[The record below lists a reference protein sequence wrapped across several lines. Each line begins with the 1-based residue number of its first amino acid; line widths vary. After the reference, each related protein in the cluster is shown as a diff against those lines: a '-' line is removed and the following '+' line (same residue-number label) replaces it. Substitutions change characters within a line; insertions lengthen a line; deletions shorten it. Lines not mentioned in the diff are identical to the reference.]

1 MNSVNKLILL
11 AAIGTIFAGCAAPKL
26 NTGGTKVRVLT
37 PEEVTSC
44 RELGKTTSSVMNSV
58 VGIDRAEE
66 SIAEELETLSRNSAA
81 NLGGDTIVPLTVV
94 ENGQRTFLVY
104 KCIDP
109 YN

>member
-26 NTGGTKVRVLT
+26 DTGGTKVRVLS
-37 PEEVTSC
+37 PGEVTSC

>member
-11 AAIGTIFAGCAAPKL
+11 AAIGTIFVGCAAPKL

>member
-1 MNSVNKLILL
+1 MNSVKKLILL
-11 AAIGTIFAGCAAPKL
+11 VAIGTIFAGCAAPKL

-44 RELGKTTSSVMNSV
+44 RELGKTTSSVMNKV
-58 VGIDRAEE
+58 VGIDRSAE
-66 SIAEELETLSRNSAA
+66 SIEEELETLSRNSAA

-94 ENGQRTFLVY
+94 ENGQRTFQVY

-109 YN
+109 NN

>member
-1 MNSVNKLILL
+1 MNLVNKLILVV
-11 AAIGTIFAGCAAPKL
+11 ATATFFAGCASPKL
-26 NTGGTKVRVLT
+26 NTGGTKVRVLS
-37 PEEVTSC
+37 PDEVTSC

-58 VGIDRAEE
+58 AGIDRPEE
-66 SIAEELETLSRNSAA
+66 SIADELETLSRNSAA

-94 ENGQRTFLVY
+94 EHGQRTFLVY

>member
-1 MNSVNKLILL
+1 MLL
-11 AAIGTIFAGCAAPKL
+11 VAIATIFAGCASPKL
-26 NTGGTKVRVLT
+26 NTGGTKVRVLS
-37 PEEVTSC
+37 PDEVTSC

-58 VGIDRAEE
+58 AGIDRPEE

>member
-1 MNSVNKLILL
+1 MNSVNKLILV
-11 AAIGTIFAGCAAPKL
+11 AAIGTIFAGCASPKL
-26 NTGGTKVRVLT
+26 DRGGTKVRVLT